1 MALSIF
7 TCIRHSDLSLLD
19 GFGMAEEYA
28 LRAPTINQNF
38 LTISDHGMLGVIPRQ
53 VRACERICDK
63 RGKDALSP
71 IFACELYCN
80 SMQPDNPDDMKPLLE
95 SMDEDQKKRFRASA
109 HLLAIAYSETGY
121 KNLVRLSS
129 WGWTNGFYRR
139 PRVNH
144 EQLLKHKE
152 GLFFTSCCYNS
163 EIGRAYEEGGD
174 DLANDMIE
182 RYIEM
187 FGKDHF
193 FLEIMLLDFKK
204 QKPYDEFIVRA
215 YRKYGLKI
223 IVTNDCLVDGTLV
236 WTDKGFRLIE
246 DVCPGNKVLTHMGR
260 YRNVEIAVS
269 RKVRVD
275 EQVYEVRAAVG
286 SYSFRATGNHKIYV
300 HRDGKYDWVPTAEIK
315 KGDSL
320 VYPDYSRCG
329 IYCHI
334 GVKSLDLKHYF
345 SPDDFHEREYVQGR
359 NFGSSLRIEDACF
372 VSHRGFSK
380 DAEVRIPTE
389 LQVDEDLLKVLGW
402 YVAEGWSDTNS
413 YQVGFALHA
422 EEQDVADFLIS
433 YFARFGI
440 HAKTYKVSDNGIA
453 VRFFSK
459 VFNRVLTKICGK
471 GANNKHLPYCGDTW
485 VGKWSQEQMR
495 SMLACVR
502 LGDGS
507 DNGVVLGFHSTSRN
521 LIYEVATAMN
531 GFGFLAVPSVDKNR
545 NPRWKPCWHLN
556 FSGKAGVAVRNYL
569 SGKDSLPQT
578 SSFWK
583 YDSGNWL
590 VKVQKVVPIEYEGNV
605 HDFQVEE
612 DHSFTANM
620 AVVSNCHYCAKEDSK
635 YQRLMLM
642 VQTGKSIREIEEA
655 LKEDGSQ
662 DMFELQDAN
671 LWMKSE
677 EELNEKWVSDYS
689 DAIPLE
695 VFEEAKRNTV
705 EICRKAKGVKLDRS
719 LKLPNLPDAD
729 DRLRDEVKRGFLKRN
744 LPKTREYVDRLKEE
758 ISLITRKGFSSY
770 FLIQKMMTDE
780 ARRVCGEL
788 LGWGDGSQ
796 AVGPGRGSAVGALV
810 CYCLGITNVDPVR
823 EGLLFS
829 RFLSEARGGRS
840 LVLEFKNIDPLPPD
854 QAFE

>member
-1 MALSIF
+1 MAPKIVGFEHLHL
-7 TCIRHSDLSLLD
+7 HSDLSLLD

-80 SMQPDNPDDMKPLLE
+80 SMQPDNPDDMKPLLD
-95 SMDEDQKKRFRASA
+95 SMDEEQKKRFRASA

-215 YRKYGLKI
+215 YRKYGLKN
-223 IVTNDCLVDGTLV
+223 IVTND
-236 WTDKGFRLIE
+236 
-246 DVCPGNKVLTHMGR
+246 
-260 YRNVEIAVS
+260 
-269 RKVRVD
+269 
-275 EQVYEVRAAVG
+275 
-286 SYSFRATGNHKIYV
+286 
-300 HRDGKYDWVPTAEIK
+300 
-315 KGDSL
+315 
-320 VYPDYSRCG
+320 
-329 IYCHI
+329 
-334 GVKSLDLKHYF
+334 
-345 SPDDFHEREYVQGR
+345 
-359 NFGSSLRIEDACF
+359 
-372 VSHRGFSK
+372 
-380 DAEVRIPTE
+380 
-389 LQVDEDLLKVLGW
+389 
-402 YVAEGWSDTNS
+402 
-413 YQVGFALHA
+413 
-422 EEQDVADFLIS
+422 
-433 YFARFGI
+433 
-440 HAKTYKVSDNGIA
+440 
-453 VRFFSK
+453 
-459 VFNRVLTKICGK
+459 
-471 GANNKHLPYCGDTW
+471 
-485 VGKWSQEQMR
+485 
-495 SMLACVR
+495 
-502 LGDGS
+502 
-507 DNGVVLGFHSTSRN
+507 
-521 LIYEVATAMN
+521 
-531 GFGFLAVPSVDKNR
+531 
-545 NPRWKPCWHLN
+545 
-556 FSGKAGVAVRNYL
+556 
-569 SGKDSLPQT
+569 
-578 SSFWK
+578 
-583 YDSGNWL
+583 
-590 VKVQKVVPIEYEGNV
+590 
-605 HDFQVEE
+605 
-612 DHSFTANM
+612 
-620 AVVSNCHYCAKEDSK
+620 CHYCAKEDSK

-705 EICRKAKGVKLDRS
+705 EICRNAKGVKLDRS